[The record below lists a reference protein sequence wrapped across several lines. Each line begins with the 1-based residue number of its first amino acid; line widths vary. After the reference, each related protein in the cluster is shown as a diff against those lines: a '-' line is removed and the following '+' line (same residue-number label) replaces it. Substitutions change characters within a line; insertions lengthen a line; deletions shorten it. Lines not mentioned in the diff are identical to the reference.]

1 MESTRLR
8 PVTTNPDGRLDRAA
22 LLRLAADNGPPIEGA
37 AGALFPPR
45 VTATGTMRRLL
56 DEALRQ
62 FAARGFHAVSV
73 RDLAGAVGIHPSTV
87 YAHVKSKEDILAEL
101 IKHGHDE
108 HLERLTL
115 ALEKV
120 GEDPGDRLSALIG
133 AHVRL
138 HAEYPL
144 LARVCNRELESLSGE
159 SRRQAYAMR
168 VRAEEFFLDVVM
180 RGQRA
185 GLFREC
191 EPLLAVTALGSIGIR
206 VAEWW
211 RPEFGVS
218 VDELVA
224 TYTDFARGMLA

>member
-1 MESTRLR
+1 MSSTPPHL
-8 PVTTNPDGRLDRAA
+8 PTPAA
-22 LLRLAADNGPPIEGA
+22 LLRLAADQGPPIDGA
-37 AGALFPPR
+37 AGELFPPR

-56 DEALRQ
+56 AEALRQ

-87 YAHVKSKEDILAEL
+87 YAHVKSKEDLLAEL
-101 IKHGHDE
+101 IRHGHDE

-115 ALEKV
+115 ALEAV
-120 GEDPGDRLSALIG
+120 GEDPLDRLSALVG

-144 LARVCNRELESLSGE
+144 LARVCSRELEALTGDR
-159 SRRQAYAMR
+159 RRQAYAMR
-168 VRAEEFFLDVVM
+168 VRAEEFFLDVVV

-185 GLFREC
+185 GLFRDC
-191 EPLLAVTALGSIGIR
+191 EPLLAVTALGSMGIR

-211 RPEFGVS
+211 RPEFGVG
-218 VDELVA
+218 VDQLVD
-224 TYTDFARGMLA
+224 TYTAFARRMLA